1 MERLQALPK
10 VDDVLRRPELSG
22 SGLPRWALLEA
33 VRRALAA
40 RRQALV
46 GGGDADPALS
56 SDEVLA
62 AARALTRPSLRRVIN
77 ATGVVLHTGLGRA
90 PLAGHAAGRARLLQP
105 RIRPRR
111 AGPRIAPRPPAG
123 PAARGLR
130 RRGRPHGQ
138 QRRGRGA

>member
-90 PLAGHAAGRARLLQP
+90 PLAEHAADRL
-105 RIRPRR
+105 
-111 AGPRIAPRPPAG
+111 AAV
-123 PAARGLR
+123 ARGYCNLEYDLDGRTRGSRHDHLR
-130 RRGRPHGQ
+130 GLL
-138 QRRGRGA
+138 